1 MQMLS
6 VVDPR
11 FILMVLLGSVAG
23 LFVGAIPG
31 LSVSMA
37 TALLVSITYTWEH
50 SDALAMIM
58 GVYVVGVF
66 SGAVSAILINIPGA
80 PSSVVTTLDGYPMS
94 KKGQSY
100 KALFTAT
107 IYSFIGSLFGLL
119 ALGLLAEPV
128 SRVAIKFTKMDYF
141 LLALFG
147 LATVGSVSTKNY
159 AKGLISVMIGLVI
172 SMIGLDPLMGTK
184 RLTFGIQNLAGG
196 VSTVPALVG
205 FFGFAEV
212 LSVVY
217 NMKQEQNVLAMEKAK
232 VSLKEILKSWKLSLY
247 TSTIGLLVGALPG
260 AGGPVASFIAYN
272 EAKRLVK
279 KPEVPFG
286 EGAVEGIV
294 ASESSNNACIGG
306 ALIPMLTLAVPGDAV
321 TAIIL
326 SVFYV
331 HGLQPGPLFI
341 TQNKESF
348 YSIVVAG
355 IIACFA
361 LLLLGLIVAPRICKV
376 ITIPKN
382 IMIPVVTSLC
392 VIGSF
397 ACNNRLFDVG
407 LMFFFGLMGFMM
419 RRFDY
424 PVAQFI
430 HVHITYML
438 CIIPIKRSAVF
449 HVKSI
454 HQVLCRRISSLRAFI
469 AHRFIACFKSA
480 CLGSV
485 AAFENQ
491 LGRIE
496 QIVIPHI
503 QRIAAYFGQ
512 VIFIHCNHS
521 SRGFRCLLPFCRL
534 SAWVMERTGC
544 IKQRSGLQSKYGSLR
559 RTTGIT
565 PVISMIYRQSIIRNN
580 PVALRNDKVNH
591 RIKRRRFHQIDFF
604 RFISPEQQRNV
615 PITLGKFKDVES
627 PQETYLIRK

>member
-407 LMFFFGLMGFMM
+407 LRFFFGLMGFMM

-424 PVAQFI
+424 PVAPLILAMVLGKMMDSNFRQAVSLASSSDNPFMAMVG
-430 HVHITYML
+430 HPITIVL
-438 CIIPIKRSAVF
+438 SICTLFVLLGNIPWTKPYI
-449 HVKSI
+449 
-454 HQVLCRRISSLRAFI
+454 
-469 AHRFIACFKSA
+469 
-480 CLGSV
+480 
-485 AAFENQ
+485 
-491 LGRIE
+491 
-496 QIVIPHI
+496 
-503 QRIAAYFGQ
+503 
-512 VIFIHCNHS
+512 
-521 SRGFRCLLPFCRL
+521 
-534 SAWVMERTGC
+534 
-544 IKQRSGLQSKYGSLR
+544 
-559 RTTGIT
+559 
-565 PVISMIYRQSIIRNN
+565 
-580 PVALRNDKVNH
+580 DKVKG
-591 RIKRRRFHQIDFF
+591 IC
-604 RFISPEQQRNV
+604 S
-615 PITLGKFKDVES
+615 
-627 PQETYLIRK
+627 RKTA

>member
-1 MQMLS
+1 MIELFS
-6 VVDPR
+6 VLDLR
-11 FILMVLLGSVAG
+11 FVLIVLLGSVAG

-100 KALFTAT
+100 KALYTAT
-107 IYSFIGSLFGLL
+107 IYSFTGSLFGLVAL
-119 ALGLLAEPV
+119 ALLAQPV
-128 SRVAIKFTKMDYF
+128 SRIALKFTKMDYF

-159 AKGLISVMIGLVI
+159 AKGLISVSLGLII
-172 SMIGLDPLMGTK
+172 SMIGLDPLMGTR
-184 RLTFGIQNLAGG
+184 RLTFGIQNLTGG
-196 VSTVPALVG
+196 INTVPALVG

-217 NMKQEQNVLAMEKAK
+217 NLRQNQDVLTMEKTK
-232 VSLKEILKSWKLSLY
+232 VKLRDVLKHWKLSLY
-247 TSTIGLLVGALPG
+247 TSTIGMLVGALPG

-279 KPEVPFG
+279 NPEVPFG
-286 EGAVEGIV
+286 EGAVEGIM

-331 HGLQPGPLFI
+331 HGLKPGPLFI
-341 TQNKESF
+341 RQNPEAF
-348 YSIVVAG
+348 HSILMAG
-355 IIACFA
+355 FIACFA
-361 LLLLGLIVAPRICKV
+361 LLFLGLLVAPRISRV

-397 ACNNRLFDVG
+397 ACNNRLFDVA
-407 LMFFFGLMGFMM
+407 LMFFFGLMGFLM

-424 PVAQFI
+424 PVAPLILAMVLGKMMDSNFRQA
-430 HVHITYML
+430 VSL
-438 CIIPIKRSAVF
+438 ASA
-449 HVKSI
+449 
-454 HQVLCRRISSLRAFI
+454 A
-469 AHRFIACFKSA
+469 
-480 CLGSV
+480 
-485 AAFENQ
+485 ENP
-491 LGRIE
+491 LLSM
-496 QIVIPHI
+496 
-503 QRIAAYFGQ
+503 FG
-512 VIFIHCNHS
+512 H
-521 SRGFRCLLPFCRL
+521 
-534 SAWVMERTGC
+534 
-544 IKQRSGLQSKYGSLR
+544 
-559 RTTGIT
+559 
-565 PVISMIYRQSIIRNN
+565 
-580 PVALRNDKVNH
+580 
-591 RIKRRRFHQIDFF
+591 
-604 RFISPEQQRNV
+604 
-615 PITLGKFKDVES
+615 PITVVLTICTLGVLLGNIPVTKKYMEKLKS
-627 PQETYLIRK
+627 RCKN

>member
-397 ACNNRLFDVG
+397 ACTNRLFDVG

-424 PVAQFI
+424 PVAPLILAMVLGKMMDSNFRQAVSLASSSDNPFMAMFG
-430 HVHITYML
+430 HPITIVL
-438 CIIPIKRSAVF
+438 SICTLFVLLGNIPWTKPYI
-449 HVKSI
+449 
-454 HQVLCRRISSLRAFI
+454 
-469 AHRFIACFKSA
+469 
-480 CLGSV
+480 
-485 AAFENQ
+485 
-491 LGRIE
+491 
-496 QIVIPHI
+496 
-503 QRIAAYFGQ
+503 
-512 VIFIHCNHS
+512 
-521 SRGFRCLLPFCRL
+521 
-534 SAWVMERTGC
+534 
-544 IKQRSGLQSKYGSLR
+544 
-559 RTTGIT
+559 
-565 PVISMIYRQSIIRNN
+565 
-580 PVALRNDKVNH
+580 DKVKG
-591 RIKRRRFHQIDFF
+591 IF
-604 RFISPEQQRNV
+604 S
-615 PITLGKFKDVES
+615 
-627 PQETYLIRK
+627 RKTA